1 MSCGCGQFYS
11 LAPGD
16 RAYLSAAVR
25 DLRVRVGLL
34 EGNGVSSELSGL
46 INTTIRSIV
55 PSWALQP
62 NPPQSGGV
70 TVEAD
75 PTVPAWAKQP
85 TKPTYT
91 VAEIFGAASQTY
103 VDSQVG
109 AHTNRTDNPHNVTA
123 AQIGAPLASAL
134 ASVAFTGNYNSLI
147 NIPTALAEVD
157 SAAATKLAGIEVGA
171 QVNAVTSVNGMT
183 GDVIVTPGGVP
194 QTIVEYADVAPSD
207 TDIKFWF
214 KTDTGILYARYG
226 ATWVSIDTIAV

>member
-11 LAPGD
+11 LSPGD

-34 EGNGVSSELSGL
+34 EGNGVSSELSGF
-46 INTTIRSIV
+46 IDTAVRSII

-75 PTVPAWAKQP
+75 PTVPSWAKQP
-85 TKPTYT
+85 TKPAYT
-91 VAEIFGAASQTY
+91 VAEILGAASQSY
-103 VDSQVG
+103 VDS
-109 AHTNRTDNPHNVTA
+109 HTNRTDNPHNVTA

-134 ASVAFTGNYNSLI
+134 APVAFTGSYTSLTSK
-147 NIPTALAEVD
+147 PTALATID
-157 SAAATKLAGIEVGA
+157 PAAATKLAGIEVGA
-171 QVNAVTSVNGMT
+171 QVNAVISVNGMT
-183 GDVIVTPGGVP
+183 GAVFVTPGGVP

>member
-11 LAPGD
+11 LVPGD

-34 EGNGVSSELSGL
+34 EGNGVSSELSGF
-46 INTTIRSIV
+46 INTAVRSII

-103 VDSQVG
+103 VDS
-109 AHTNRTDNPHNVTA
+109 HTNRTDNPHNVTA

-134 ASVAFTGNYNSLI
+134 APVAFTGSYTSLTSK
-147 NIPTALAEVD
+147 PTALAEVD

-171 QVNAVTSVNGMT
+171 QVNAVISVNGMT
-183 GDVIVTPGGVP
+183 GAVIVTPGGVP

>member
-1 MSCGCGQFYS
+1 MSCGCGSVYT
-11 LAPGD
+11 LTPGD
-16 RAYLSAAVR
+16 RLYLSAMVKS
-25 DLRVRVGLL
+25 LQQRVSAL
-34 EGNGVSSELSGL
+34 EGGVSSDLETFIGTKIVS
-46 INTTIRSIV
+46 TV

-62 NPPQSGGV
+62 VPPETGV
-70 TVEAD
+70 TVEVD
-75 PTVPAWAKQP
+75 PTVPSWAKQP

-103 VDSQVG
+103 VDSQV
-109 AHTNRTDNPHNVTA
+109 ASHTNRTDNPHNVTA

-134 ASVAFTGNYNSLI
+134 ASVAFTGNYNSLA
-147 NIPTALAEVD
+147 NIPTALAEID

-183 GDVIVTPGGVP
+183 GAVTVTPGGAP